1 MSKLTL
7 SMPDKDISLAR
18 QKAKK
23 RSMSISAMISELLH
37 AETPENTKLNKIGPL
52 TRSISG
58 IINLPENFNEKE
70 FMADILMEKYGLK
83 K

>member
-1 MSKLTL
+1 
-7 SMPDKDISLAR
+7 MPDKDIFLAR
-18 QKAKK
+18 QKAKRRK
-23 RSMSISAMISELLH
+23 MSISAMISELLH

-58 IINLPENFNEKE
+58 IISLPKDFNEKE
-70 FMADILMEKYGLK
+70 LLTDILMEKYGLK